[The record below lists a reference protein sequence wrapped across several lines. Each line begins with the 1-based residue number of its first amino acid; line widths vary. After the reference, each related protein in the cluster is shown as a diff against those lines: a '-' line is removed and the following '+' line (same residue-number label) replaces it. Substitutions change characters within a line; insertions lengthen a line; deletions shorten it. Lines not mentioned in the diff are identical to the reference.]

1 MKTAVYLAIT
11 LHFSRKLLMKLRGDK
26 RQEYAETIRR
36 LRELPPDETVLLY
49 EKGRKEPVRLTVRS
63 ATNYIYAKMMG
74 QAVFMTDKEKF

>member
-1 MKTAVYLAIT
+1 MKTAVYIAIT

-49 EKGRKEPVRLTVRS
+49 EKGRKEPLKLTARS
-63 ATNYIYAKMMG
+63 AANYLYGKMLG
-74 QAVFMTDKEKF
+74 LSTFPI